1 MDIDM
6 FEDVFQACGL
16 RYWERRICFPGNMN
30 INKGT
35 YMMDAE
41 VKEAIEVIAEFLIEI
56 FKKQNL
62 FATPILK
69 GIFYEYLKI

>member
-6 FEDVFQACGL
+6 FEDVFQACEP
-16 RYWERRICFPGNMN
+16 RQWERRICFPGNMN

-41 VKEAIEVIAEFLIEI
+41 VKDAIEVIAEFLIEI

-62 FATPILK
+62 FATLVLK

>member
-1 MDIDM
+1 
-6 FEDVFQACGL
+6 
-16 RYWERRICFPGNMN
+16 MN

-56 FKKQNL
+56 FKK
-62 FATPILK
+62 
-69 GIFYEYLKI
+69 